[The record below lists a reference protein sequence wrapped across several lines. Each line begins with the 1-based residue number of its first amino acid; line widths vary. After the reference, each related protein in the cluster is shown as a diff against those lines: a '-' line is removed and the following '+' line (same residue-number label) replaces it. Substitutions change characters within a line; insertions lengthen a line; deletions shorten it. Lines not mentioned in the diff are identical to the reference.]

1 MTGRHGALHLRAPLQ
16 ARSIACATTTRS
28 SDARASPMPE
38 LEATESN
45 DLHVDLATVGKTTKL
60 SLEVSDPLGVRDSDS
75 LQFKC
80 VAAAP

>member
-1 MTGRHGALHLRAPLQ
+1 
-16 ARSIACATTTRS
+16 
-28 SDARASPMPE
+28 MPE